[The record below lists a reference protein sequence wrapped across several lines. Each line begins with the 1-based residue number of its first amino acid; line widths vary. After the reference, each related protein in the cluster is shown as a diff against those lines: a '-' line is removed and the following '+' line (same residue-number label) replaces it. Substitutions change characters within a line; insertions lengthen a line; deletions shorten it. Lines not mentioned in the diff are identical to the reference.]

1 MIKIK
6 LDIRDAV
13 AFFGTKH
20 AISVLLGMTP
30 GAISNWGSGD
40 ISQENAFRL
49 AFISKL
55 PEFKRNCE
63 MDYDLIIE

>member
-20 AISVLLGMTP
+20 AISVVLGMTP

-49 AFISKL
+49 AFISRLPRFRRKGKL
-55 PEFKRNCE
+55 
-63 MDYDLIIE
+63 DYELIIE